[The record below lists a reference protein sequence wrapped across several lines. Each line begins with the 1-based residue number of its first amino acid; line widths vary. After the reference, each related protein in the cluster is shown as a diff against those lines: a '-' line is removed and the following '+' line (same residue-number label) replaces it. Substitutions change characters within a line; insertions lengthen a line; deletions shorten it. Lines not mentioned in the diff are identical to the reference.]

1 MGEKRFAGAG
11 RFVWHELSTVD
22 VDQAAVFYGNL
33 FGWQFEERY
42 RVSTGTYRSFSIH
55 GEQIGGMVPLDKDA
69 GESSF
74 WLPFVT
80 VENLEQSTADAL
92 TLGGTILSPA
102 SIIAGFGDLA
112 VVEDPGKARIAAFTA
127 DAPGEEVYDGPP
139 RPGTFLWNDLLSRD
153 PEGSATF
160 YCGLFG
166 WRLFTMD
173 LGEQG
178 STYILRRGEV
188 NEGGIIQKPEEA
200 EGDSTWLPYVA
211 VEDVNLS
218 CMKALQEGGSIF
230 VPPSDLHGAGL
241 YSVIGDP
248 GGAFLALLQ
257 LAPPEEGS

>member
-1 MGEKRFAGAG
+1 MGKMRFAGAG
-11 RFVWHELSTVD
+11 RFVWHELSTVN
-22 VDQAAVFYGNL
+22 VGQAAVFYGNL

-55 GEQIGGMVPLDKDA
+55 GEEIGGMVALDKDA

-80 VENLEQSTADAL
+80 VENVEQSTADAL

-102 SIIAGFGDLA
+102 SVIAGFGELA
-112 VVEDPGKARIAAFTA
+112 VLEDPGKGRIAAFTGG
-127 DAPGEEVYDGPP
+127 DPGEEVYDGPP

-153 PEGSATF
+153 PEGAATF

-178 STYILRRGEV
+178 AYYLLRRDEV
-188 NEGGIIQKPEEA
+188 NEAGIIRKPEDA
-200 EGDSTWLPYVA
+200 EGDSSWLPYVA

-218 CMKALQEGGSIF
+218 CMKALQEGGKIF
-230 VPPSDLHGAGL
+230 LPPSDLHGAGL
-241 YSVIGDP
+241 YAIIGDP
-248 GGAFLALLQ
+248 GGASLAILQ
-257 LAPPEEGS
+257 LTSPPE